1 MFTYYTIQLI
11 YARSFLSGK
20 EEELLSNGRE
30 HFTKPT
36 SRRLT
41 FCGSPLLGLQVT
53 EALKKGSK
61 NDLFLHYI
69 FMDNAFELPTGLGLP
84 LQVSSSGVLAP
95 GIQAGVKLE
104 VKNVRV
110 CSPSDSSGCSFPTG
124 VVPLCNFQMCFQFK
138 VKCLIS
144 VITTF
149 MFMKNFRVPPR

>member
-1 MFTYYTIQLI
+1 MVL
-11 YARSFLSGK
+11 
-20 EEELLSNGRE
+20 
-30 HFTKPT
+30 P
-36 SRRLT
+36 
-41 FCGSPLLGLQVT
+41 LGLQVA

-61 NDLFLHYI
+61 NGLFLHYI

-104 VKNVRV
+104 VKDVRV
-110 CSPSDSSGCSFPTG
+110 CSPPYSSW

-144 VITTF
+144 AITTF